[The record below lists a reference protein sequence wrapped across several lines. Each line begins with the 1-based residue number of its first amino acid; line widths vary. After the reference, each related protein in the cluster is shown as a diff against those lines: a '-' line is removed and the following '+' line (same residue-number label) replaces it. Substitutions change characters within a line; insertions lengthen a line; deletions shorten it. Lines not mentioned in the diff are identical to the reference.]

1 MKFSRRDI
9 VCMTIVLL
17 SVIVTTSCV
26 PQDNPI
32 YSQPEV
38 GSSTVP
44 VTVDTPN
51 SIGSVTP
58 SPDRTTMFQQSVG
71 EWSLRMTKAD
81 LEKSLRDSGIS
92 FTQEKD
98 EAGQVWFDTDN
109 ISFGMTQNNVVI
121 TLNVSSPTYETS
133 LGVRIGDSA
142 SKVEE
147 LYGDGYDHDDYL
159 LNYCHAW
166 EYSNN
171 DIYVRFIF
179 DNDQNVSTWEI
190 ATYSLLDL

>member
-1 MKFSRRDI
+1 
-9 VCMTIVLL
+9 
-17 SVIVTTSCV
+17 
-26 PQDNPI
+26 
-32 YSQPEV
+32 
-38 GSSTVP
+38 
-44 VTVDTPN
+44 
-51 SIGSVTP
+51 
-58 SPDRTTMFQQSVG
+58 MFQQSVG